1 MTAAIQD
8 IRARLDAFDARHAP
22 TGLFLRYAQGRVAHF
37 WGRQV
42 MTLLGSAALFMLAG
56 PVPGFM
62 AAVLALAG
70 EIVDCG
76 LLRAAPGLLAG
87 GVDPARLSRLAT
99 VTAGFQAA
107 TISACIVLAW
117 LGVPDDAA
125 TAFAMAFAAGAA
137 INAGLVLP
145 FHRDAALVRLVIYA
159 ATLAGLFLFE
169 IMTRGHLSQR
179 ALFDLIATGI
189 MGYAI
194 HVFLGFV
201 VAGHRRHTS
210 NSRELLVQSLDLAR
224 ANTHLKDQQ
233 REARN
238 LSLVARHANDS
249 VVMADPD
256 GCIFWVNEAFTRI
269 TGYSLQ
275 EARGRRPSE
284 LLNAPDT
291 DPAVSDGIAA
301 AVAAGRA
308 HRAEILNLRKDG
320 ALIWI
325 ETNIVPVL
333 DETGVVEMV
342 ISIERDISSAKTHE
356 AELAEAKIA
365 AETGERAKASF
376 LATMSH
382 EIRTPMNGI
391 IGMADLLAEAP
402 LDAESR
408 HHVQTIRQS
417 ANALLRI
424 INDILEF
431 SRLDAGKPVLH
442 ANVFSPCDCIGEAL
456 AILKP
461 QARAKGLTL
470 DLLIDG
476 ALPDRVMGDDGR
488 LRQILINIVG
498 NAIKFTLHGGVTIRA
513 SARSDG
519 DGHRL
524 QFEIED
530 TGIGIAPDRIPHVF
544 DEFEQA
550 DTATTR
556 QFGGTGLGLS
566 ISRLLAREMGGDI
579 TVHATLGKGSCFTV
593 TLQLAT
599 APDATPPPPDAVPP
613 GLPVLAPRVVL
624 VAEDNRTNR
633 LLVRKYLEH
642 TPLTLL
648 FAENGREAVEMT
660 RRHRPDIVL
669 MDMSMPEMDGLAA
682 TRAIRADAPAQPHI
696 VALTANAF
704 ASDRA
709 ACLAAGMNGFLT
721 KPLRKDDLLRTLAEP
736 PGSAP
741 FPFPAPADLS

>member
-8 IRARLDAFDARHAP
+8 IRARLDAFDARNAP
-22 TGLFLRYAQGRVAHF
+22 TGLFLRYSHGRVSHF
-37 WGRQV
+37 WARQV
-42 MTLLGSAALFMLAG
+42 MTLLGSVALVLLAG
-56 PVPGFM
+56 PFIGLM
-62 AAVLALAG
+62 AGTLALAG

-76 LLRAAPGLLAG
+76 LLRAVPGLVARG
-87 GVDPARLSRLAT
+87 AEPARLSRLAT
-99 VTAGFQAA
+99 VSAGLQAA
-107 TISACIVLAW
+107 TISACIALAW
-117 LGVPDDAA
+117 LGVPDDTA

-137 INAGLVLP
+137 VNAGLVLP
-145 FHRDAALVRLVIYA
+145 FHRSAALVRLALYA

-169 IMTRGHLSQR
+169 IVTQGRLSQR

-194 HVFLGFV
+194 YIFLGFV
-201 VAGHRRHTS
+201 VSGHRRHTRD
-210 NSRELLVQSLDLAR
+210 SRDLLVQSLDLAR
-224 ANTHLKDQQ
+224 ANSHLKEQQ

-249 VVMADPD
+249 VIMAEPD

-275 EARGRRPSE
+275 EARGLRPSE

-291 DPAVSDGIAA
+291 DSAVSDGIAA

-308 HRAEILNLRKDG
+308 HRAEILNQRKDG
-320 ALIWI
+320 GRIWI

-333 DETGVVEMV
+333 DETGAVEMV
-342 ISIERDISSAKTHE
+342 ISIERDISSAKKHE

-365 AETGERAKASF
+365 AEKGERAKASF

-391 IGMADLLAEAP
+391 IGMADLLAETQ
-402 LDAESR
+402 LGAESR
-408 HHVQTIRQS
+408 HYVQTIRQS

-442 ANVFSPCDCIGEAL
+442 ANVFSPAACIGEAL

-461 QARAKGLTL
+461 QARARGLTF

-476 ALPDRVMGDDGR
+476 ALPDRVTGDDGR

-498 NAIKFTLHGGVTIRA
+498 NAIKFTSRGGVTIRA
-513 SARSDG
+513 SARG
-519 DGHRL
+519 EGTGYRL
-524 QFEIED
+524 RFEIED
-530 TGIGIAPDRIPHVF
+530 TGIGIAPDRIAHVF

-579 TVHATLGKGSCFTV
+579 TLTSALGKGSCFTV
-593 TLQLAT
+593 TLHMARG
-599 APDATPPPPDAVPP
+599 PDATHPAPALPDRPPD
-613 GLPVLAPRVVL
+613 LAHRVVL

-633 LLVRKYLEH
+633 LLVRKFLKD
-642 TPLTLL
+642 TPFTLL
-648 FAENGREAVEMT
+648 FAENGRAAVEMT

-682 TRAIRADAPAQPHI
+682 TRAIRAEAPAQPHI
-696 VALTANAF
+696 IALTANAF

-709 ACLAAGMNGFLT
+709 ACLAAGMNGFLS
-721 KPLRKDDLLRTLAEP
+721 KPLHKDDLLQTLAQSP
-736 PGSAP
+736 AAAP
-741 FPFPAPADLS
+741 FPFPPPADLS